1 MKKFHDPIALS
12 ENVDHSRKLRLESVT
27 KACYRGIILRSVI
40 IVAELLGYA
49 FTKSQSLWLDAIS
62 TSCDIFFSLFLVFS
76 IKYASR
82 PPDENH
88 PFGHG
93 RFEPVAGLQLSI
105 ILVVLGAILG
115 FQQLKGAVFI
125 SSSTFP
131 FYAFLI
137 PLCAA
142 VLLELCFRYF
152 KYIASKTHSSALL
165 SDAYHFRSDAVSSLV
180 AALALGFGF
189 IDTEYAAFLDHM
201 GAFIIASIM
210 IITGVRNVFDN
221 LHQLLDRKP
230 SKEYLRHIVEA
241 AFKVN
246 GVLGTEKLRV
256 QRYGPDAHVD
266 IDIEVDPKMSVMNA
280 HRIAQEVR
288 VSIQETLPEV
298 QDVMVHV
305 EPYFEADH

>member
-12 ENVDHSRKLRLESVT
+12 HNVNISRKLRLESVT
-27 KACYRGIILRSVI
+27 KACYRGIFLRSI
-40 IVAELLGYA
+40 IIIAELIGYA

-62 TSCDIFFSLFLVFS
+62 TSCDICFSLFLVFS

-93 RFEPVAGLQLSI
+93 RFEPIAGLQLSLV
-105 ILVVLGAILG
+105 LVVLGAILG
-115 FQQLKGAVFI
+115 FEQLKGAVFI
-125 SSSTFP
+125 SSATFP
-131 FYAFLI
+131 LFAFMI
-137 PLCAA
+137 PLGAA
-142 VLLELCFRYF
+142 ILLEICFRYF
-152 KYIASKTHSSALL
+152 KHVASKTHSSALL
-165 SDAYHFRSDAVSSLV
+165 SDAYHFRSDAISSLV
-180 AALALGFGF
+180 AALALGLGF
-189 IDTEYAAFLDHM
+189 IDSEYAAFLDHM
-201 GAFIIASIM
+201 GAFVIASIM
-210 IITGVRNVFDN
+210 IVTGVKNVFDN
-221 LHQLLDRKP
+221 LHQLLDKKP
-230 SKEYLRHIVEA
+230 SKTYLTKIIEA
-241 AFKVN
+241 TFKVG

-266 IDIEVDPKMSVMNA
+266 IDIEVDPTLSVMNA

-288 VSIQETLPEV
+288 ASIQEALPEV